1 MASEP
6 RSARRAGGRGG
17 LLVALAAVAV
27 LAACGGGEETADT
40 TPTGGTPTGGTPAT
54 TAAAPETARAVRA
67 SPVVRDAITA
77 TRSASV
83 TVRPSQESRVA
94 SGASG
99 RVLEVVARE
108 GARVAAGDPLVRL
121 DDAAARANLDAAEL
135 AVAQAR
141 INLDRARRS
150 SDDAVAQAAAGARS
164 AAQALANVDRQL
176 AELEALL
183 ALGAVAESDVNAL
196 RAQRAQAE
204 GADLQAREAVERAGR
219 AESEDL
225 ALLELQLAQAE
236 LQRRT
241 ARDQLE
247 ETVVRAP
254 FAGEV
259 AQTFVETGEF
269 VGAGS
274 PVVRLLG
281 LGPQDASFTVA
292 PEEAAAVEALGVVDL
307 LTGSGTVRATIT
319 RLERLAE
326 QARLVTVL
334 AQIDPEAPRLP
345 SGTLAEVRYT
355 VPLGEGLLVPSGALA
370 ADAGRSY
377 VYVVADEPEGAVAR
391 RLEVRVV
398 AEAANVAVVESVQ
411 DGALVEGALVIAPR
425 PLDVRDGTAVRVIGE

>member
-1 MASEP
+1 MLA
-6 RSARRAGGRGG
+6 
-17 LLVALAAVAV
+17 VALVAV
-27 LAACGGGEETADT
+27 LAACGGGDDTA
-40 TPTGGTPTGGTPAT
+40 GAVAAT
-54 TAAAPETARAVRA
+54 TTTAPETARAVRA
-67 SPVVRDAITA
+67 TAVVRDAIVA

-94 SGASG
+94 AGASG
-99 RVLEVVARE
+99 RVLDVVARE
-108 GARVAAGDPLVRL
+108 GTRVAAGDALMRL
-121 DDAAARANLDAAEL
+121 DDTAARANFDAAEL
-135 AVAQAR
+135 GVSQAR

-150 SDDAVAQAAAGARS
+150 SEDAVAQAAAGARS
-164 AAQALANVDRQL
+164 TAQSLANVDRQL
-176 AELEALL
+176 SELEALL
-183 ALGAVAESDVNAL
+183 DLGAVAESDVNAL

-225 ALLELQLAQAE
+225 ALLELQLDQAE

-241 ARDQLE
+241 ARDQLD

-259 AQTFVETGEF
+259 AQTFVEIGEF

-281 LGPQDASFTVA
+281 VGPQDASFAIA
-292 PEEAAAVEALGVVDL
+292 PEDAAAVEALGVVEVI
-307 LTGSGTVRATIT
+307 TAAGTVRATIT
-319 RLERLAE
+319 RLERTAE
-326 QARLVTVL
+326 QARLVTVF
-334 AQIDPEAPRLP
+334 AQLDPEAPRLP

-355 VPLGEGLLVPSGALA
+355 VPLGAGLLVPSGALA

-377 VYVVADEPEGAVAR
+377 VYVVADEADSTVAR
-391 RLEVRVV
+391 RLEVRLV
-398 AEAANVAVVESVQ
+398 AEVANAAVVESVV
-411 DGALVEGALVIAPR
+411 DGALTEGTLVIAPR

>member
-1 MASEP
+1 VASDVRP
-6 RSARRAGGRGG
+6 DRRTRRGAV
-17 LLVALAAVAV
+17 LVAIAATAL
-27 LAACGGGEETADT
+27 LAACGGGGED
-40 TPTGGTPTGGTPAT
+40 AT
-54 TAAAPETARAVRA
+54 TAAPTTTVTAPEIARAVRA
-67 SPVVRDAITA
+67 APVVRDAIVA

-108 GARVAAGDPLVRL
+108 GARVATGDPLVRL
-121 DDAAARANLDAAEL
+121 DDAVARANFDAAEL

-150 SDDAVAQAAAGARS
+150 TDDAVAQAAAGARS
-164 AAQALANVDRQL
+164 TAQALANVDRQL

-183 ALGAVAESDVNAL
+183 ALGAVAESDVNTL

-241 ARDQLE
+241 ARDQLD

-254 FAGEV
+254 FDGEV

-274 PVVRLLG
+274 PAVRLLG
-281 LGPQDASFTVA
+281 VGPQDASFTVA
-292 PEEAAAVEALGVVDL
+292 PEDAAAVEALGTVEV

-319 RLERLAE
+319 RLERSAE

-334 AQIDPEAPRLP
+334 AQLDPEASRLP
-345 SGTLAEVRYT
+345 SGTLAEVRYA
-355 VPLGEGLLVPSGALA
+355 VPLGAGLLVPSGALA

-377 VYVVADEPEGAVAR
+377 VYVVADEPDGTVAR
-391 RLEVRVV
+391 RVEVRVV
-398 AEAANVAVVESVQ
+398 AEAANVAVVEAVAG
-411 DGALVEGALVIAPR
+411 DALVEGAFVIAPR

>member
-1 MASEP
+1 MASE
-6 RSARRAGGRGG
+6 RRAGAA
-17 LLVALAAVAV
+17 LVALALL
-27 LAACGGGEETADT
+27 LAACGGGGDA
-40 TPTGGTPTGGTPAT
+40 GTNATPA
-54 TAAAPETARAVRA
+54 AAAAAATAPIDATRAVRA
-67 SPVVRDAITA
+67 TAVRRDALVA

-94 SGASG
+94 SGTSG
-99 RVLEVVARE
+99 RVLDVVARE

-121 DDAAARANLDAAEL
+121 DDVAARANLDAAEL

-150 SDDAVAQAAAGARS
+150 SDDAVGQAAAGARS

-183 ALGAVAESDVNAL
+183 AVGAAARADVDAL

-204 GADLQAREAVERAGR
+204 AADLQAREAVARAGR
-219 AESEDL
+219 ADAEDL
-225 ALLELQLAQAE
+225 ALLELQLQQAE
-236 LQRRT
+236 LQRRS
-241 ARDQLE
+241 AREQLD

-259 AQTFVETGEF
+259 AQTFVEAGEF

-281 LGPQDASFTVA
+281 SGPQVASFAVA
-292 PEEAAAVEALGVVDL
+292 PEDAAVLEAFGRIEVVAPGGTLG
-307 LTGSGTVRATIT
+307 ATIV
-319 RLERLAE
+319 RLERTAE

-334 AQIDPEAPRLP
+334 AQVDADAPRLP
-345 SGTLAEVRYT
+345 AGSLAEVRYQ
-355 VPLGEGLLVPSGALA
+355 VPLGEGLVVPSGALA
-370 ADAGRSY
+370 AEAGRSY
-377 VYVVADEPEGAVAR
+377 VYAVVDEGGATLAR
-391 RLEVRVV
+391 RVEVRLV
-398 AEAANVAVVESVQ
+398 AEVANVAVVESVVAGALEV
-411 DGALVEGALVIAPR
+411 GALVVAPR

>member
-1 MASEP
+1 MASDT
-6 RSARRAGGRGG
+6 RRVGLARRARGLGRGPR
-17 LLVALAAVAV
+17 LLAIAAIAL
-27 LAACGGGEETADT
+27 LAACGGGEDAAGA
-40 TPTGGTPTGGTPAT
+40 TPTT
-54 TAAAPETARAVRA
+54 TTAPETARAVRA
-67 SPVVRDAITA
+67 SPVVRDTIVA

-99 RVLEVVARE
+99 RVLAVVARE
-108 GARVAAGDPLVRL
+108 GARVAAGDALVRL
-121 DDAAARANLDAAEL
+121 DDAVARANLDAAEL
-135 AVAQAR
+135 AVAQAQ

-150 SDDAVAQAAAGARS
+150 SDDAVVQAAAGARS

-176 AELEALL
+176 GELEALL
-183 ALGAVAESDVNAL
+183 ELGAVAESDVDAL

-225 ALLELQLAQAE
+225 ALLELQVSQAE

-241 ARDQLE
+241 ARDQLD

-254 FAGEV
+254 FDGEV

-281 LGPQDASFTVA
+281 VGPQDASFSVA
-292 PEEAAAVEALGVVDL
+292 PEDADAVEALGVVDL
-307 LTGSGTVRATIT
+307 RTDAGTVRATIT
-319 RLERLAE
+319 RFERLAE

-334 AQIDPEAPRLP
+334 AQLDPEAPRLP
-345 SGTLAEVRYT
+345 SGTLAEVRYS
-355 VPLGEGLLVPSGALA
+355 VPLGSGLLVPSGALA

-377 VYVVADEPEGAVAR
+377 VYVVGDEAAGAVAR

-398 AEAANVAVVESVQ
+398 AEAGNVAVVESVQ

>member
-1 MASEP
+1 VASD
-6 RSARRAGGRGG
+6 AREARGAGALGRGALG
-17 LLVALAAVAV
+17 RGALLLAIASIAL
-27 LAACGGGEETADT
+27 LAACGGGGEGPVEAGAT
-40 TPTGGTPTGGTPAT
+40 T

-67 SPVVRDAITA
+67 SPVLRDAIVA

-83 TVRPSQESRVA
+83 TIRPSQESRVA

-108 GARVAAGDPLVRL
+108 GTRVATGDALVRL
-121 DDAAARANLDAAEL
+121 DDTGARANLDAAEL

-150 SDDAVAQAAAGARS
+150 TDGAVAQAAAGART

-183 ALGAVAESDVNAL
+183 GLGAVAASDVDAL
-196 RAQRAQAE
+196 RAQRSQAE
-204 GADLQAREAVERAGR
+204 GADLQARDAVERAGR

-225 ALLELQLAQAE
+225 ALLELQLSQAE

-241 ARDQLE
+241 AREGLD

-254 FAGEV
+254 FDGEV

-281 LGPQDASFTVA
+281 VGPQDASFTVA
-292 PEEAAAVEALGVVDL
+292 PEEAAAVEALGVVDI

-334 AQIDPEAPRLP
+334 AQIDPNAPRLP

-355 VPLGEGLLVPSGALA
+355 VPLGAGLLVPSGALA

-377 VYVVADEPEGAVAR
+377 VYAVVDEPDGAVAR

-398 AEAANVAVVESVQ
+398 AEAANVAVVESVV
-411 DGALVEGALVIAPR
+411 DGALAKGALVIAPR
-425 PLDVRDGTAVRVIGE
+425 PLDVRDGTPVRVIGE

>member
-1 MASEP
+1 MASDV
-6 RSARRAGGRGG
+6 RRVRRARRAAG
-17 LLVALAAVAV
+17 LLAVAALAL
-27 LAACGGGEETADT
+27 LAACSGGGENAVDA
-40 TPTGGTPTGGTPAT
+40 TPAT

-67 SPVVRDAITA
+67 SAVVRDRVFA

-108 GARVAAGDPLVRL
+108 GARVAAGDALVRL
-121 DDAAARANLDAAEL
+121 DDALAVANLDAAEL

-150 SDDAVAQAAAGARS
+150 QDDAVAQAAAGARS

-204 GADLQAREAVERAGR
+204 AADLQAREAVERAGR

-225 ALLELQLAQAE
+225 ALLELQVAQAE

-241 ARDQLE
+241 ARDQLD

-254 FAGEV
+254 FDGEV
-259 AQTFVETGEF
+259 AQAFVEAGEF
-269 VGAGS
+269 VAAGS

-281 LGPQDASFTVA
+281 VGPQDASFAVA
-292 PEEAAAVEALGVVDL
+292 PEDAAALEALGAVDI
-307 LTGSGTVRATIT
+307 LTGTGTVRATIT

-334 AQIDPEAPRLP
+334 AQLDPEAPRLP

-355 VPLGEGLLVPSGALA
+355 VPLGAGLLVPSGALA
-370 ADAGRSY
+370 ADAGRNY
-377 VYVVADEPEGAVAR
+377 VYVVTDELDGPVAR
-391 RLEVRVV
+391 RVEVRVV
-398 AEAANVAVVESVQ
+398 AEAANAAVVESVQ

-425 PLDVRDGTAVRVIGE
+425 PLDVRGGTAVRVIGE

>member
-1 MASEP
+1 MASDA
-6 RSARRAGGRGG
+6 RGARRAGRRGG
-17 LLVALAAVAV
+17 PILALAATVV
-27 LAACGGGEETADT
+27 LAACGGGEEATSAA
-40 TPTGGTPTGGTPAT
+40 PTGGTPTGGTPAN
-54 TAAAPETARAVRA
+54 TAAAAETARAVRA
-67 SPVVRDAITA
+67 APVVRDAITA

-121 DDAAARANLDAAEL
+121 DDAGARANLDAAEL

-141 INLDRARRS
+141 INLDRARRGT
-150 SDDAVAQAAAGARS
+150 DDAVAQAAAGARS

-183 ALGAVAESDVNAL
+183 DLGAVAASDVDAL

-204 GADLQAREAVERAGR
+204 SADLQAREAVERAGR

-225 ALLELQLAQAE
+225 ALLELQLSQAE

-241 ARDQLE
+241 ARDQLD

-254 FAGEV
+254 FDGEV
-259 AQTFVETGEF
+259 AQTFVEVGEF

-274 PVVRLLG
+274 PVARLLG
-281 LGPQDASFTVA
+281 VGPQDASFAVA
-292 PEEAAAVEALGVVDL
+292 PEDAAAVEALGTVEL
-307 LTGSGTVRATIT
+307 RTGSGTVRATIT

-345 SGTLAEVRYT
+345 SGTLAEVRYA

-377 VYVVADEPEGAVAR
+377 VYVVADEPDGAVAR

-398 AEAANVAVVESVQ
+398 AEAGNVAVVESVQ